1 MGLKVILGERD
12 ATKILSEYKYV
23 DYNDGLFDE
32 EYEKEWFDDP
42 FIRKVLKEIDH
53 IDLDKSTAVS
63 FRNSIT
69 ENIHSHKELSTGCK
83 TLILMY
89 KYPNVVFQARF
100 GDNCTDLVEELA
112 VNNDIVIKADYLHAF
127 KLNKISEVDYINYK
141 FKATSRE
148 DMISI
153 LYKFI
158 EDNKDN
164 FETLDEEEL
173 TNEELRKRHPYFYA
187 DIDAVM
193 QEGAV

>member
-1 MGLKVILGERD
+1 MGLKVILGEKN

-32 EYEKEWFDDP
+32 EYEKEWFNDP
-42 FIRKVLKEIDH
+42 FIRKILKEIDH

-63 FRNSIT
+63 FKNSIT
-69 ENIHSHKELSTGCK
+69 GNIHSHKELSTGCK

-89 KYPNVVFQARF
+89 KYPDVVFQARF

-112 VNNDIVIKADYLHAF
+112 VNNDIVIKADYLHTF
-127 KLNKISEVDYINYK
+127 KLTKISEVDYINYK

-148 DMISI
+148 EIMSI
-153 LYKFI
+153 LYRFI
-158 EDNKDN
+158 EDNRDN

-173 TNEELRKRHPYFYA
+173 SNEELRKLHPYFYA
-187 DIDAVM
+187 DIDAAM
-193 QEGAV
+193 KEG